1 MGFFPGGMG
10 QGACGGYFKGNN
22 SVTKNYSNEIYSNN
36 NNNTIMG
43 EEMKL
48 AQLEEILK
56 QKNAEIEALQV
67 SAIKGG
73 DRIQKKS
80 MRNIILVNHLLSKC
94 CGLVLF

>member
-1 MGFFPGGMG
+1 MG

-22 SVTKNYSNEIYSNN
+22 SVTKNSNEIYS

-67 SAIKGG
+67 SANKP
-73 DRIQKKS
+73 
-80 MRNIILVNHLLSKC
+80 
-94 CGLVLF
+94 

>member
-1 MGFFPGGMG
+1 MG

-22 SVTKNYSNEIYSNN
+22 SVTKNSNEIYSNN

-67 SAIKGG
+67 SANKP
-73 DRIQKKS
+73 
-80 MRNIILVNHLLSKC
+80 L
-94 CGLVLF
+94 

>member
-1 MGFFPGGMG
+1 MTVKVHVNLFWVFFPGGMG

-22 SVTKNYSNEIYSNN
+22 SVTKNSNEIYSNN

-67 SAIKGG
+67 SANKF
-73 DRIQKKS
+73 
-80 MRNIILVNHLLSKC
+80 VY
-94 CGLVLF
+94 F

>member
-22 SVTKNYSNEIYSNN
+22 SVTKNSNEIYSNN

-43 EEMKL
+43 EDMKL

>member
-1 MGFFPGGMG
+1 MG

-22 SVTKNYSNEIYSNN
+22 SVTKNSNEIYSNN

-43 EEMKL
+43 EDMKL